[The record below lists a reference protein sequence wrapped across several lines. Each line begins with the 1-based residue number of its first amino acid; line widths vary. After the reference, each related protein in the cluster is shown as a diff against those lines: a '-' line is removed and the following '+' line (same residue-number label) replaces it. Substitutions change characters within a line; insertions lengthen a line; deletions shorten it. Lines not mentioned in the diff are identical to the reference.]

1 MYQAIEIEDAYRFC
15 LLNNK
20 GEAAYI
26 DLNESD
32 LIEVCKAF
40 GVDFGGCIGDQDRVM
55 SGAEM
60 IDVAED
66 HASEPG
72 FWEEAI
78 LKDEVINALERCTE
92 ILWLDPEELDIEF
105 RSNQEAA

>member
-1 MYQAIEIEDAYRFC
+1 LELTSA
-15 LLNNK
+15 
-20 GEAAYI
+20 
-26 DLNESD
+26 
-32 LIEVCKAF
+32 
-40 GVDFGGCIGDQDRVM
+40 
-55 SGAEM
+55 
-60 IDVAED
+60 D
-66 HASEPG
+66 HASETG